1 VTPAVRLEDV
11 HVAVGGRVLLEVP
24 RLAIESGER
33 VAIIGPNG
41 AGKSTLLR
49 LIGALVEAQ
58 RGRVEVLGRSIA
70 PGGEADGGHARQPL
84 SPQERRALRCDTGLL
99 LQGLHLVPRLSAREN
114 ALIGALGRLRG
125 GKALRSWYR
134 WYPQDL
140 VAEADAALAAL
151 GLADR
156 SGTRVDQLSGGER
169 QKVALARL
177 QLQRPRLLLVDE
189 PTSALDPAAT
199 REVCAALC
207 AVAAAPGRTLL
218 TVVHDPELLPVLA
231 SRVIGMAEG
240 RVRWDRPLADVTQ
253 SRLQALYERNRARVV
268 K

>member
-1 VTPAVRLEDV
+1 MTPAVRLEDV
-11 HVAVGGRVLLEVP
+11 QVAVGGRVLLEVP

-49 LIGALVEAQ
+49 LIGALVEAR

-70 PGGEADGGHARQPL
+70 PGGEADGGHVRQPL

-125 GKALRSWYR
+125 AKALRSWYR

-140 VAEADAALAAL
+140 VAEAEAALAAL
-151 GLADR
+151 GLVTATARASTGFRAVSGRR
-156 SGTRVDQLSGGER
+156 SPWRACSCSGLACCWSTSPPLRWTRRRHARYALHCAPWPRRPAGRCSPSCTIPSCCLSW
-169 QKVALARL
+169 
-177 QLQRPRLLLVDE
+177 PR
-189 PTSALDPAAT
+189 A
-199 REVCAALC
+199 
-207 AVAAAPGRTLL
+207 
-218 TVVHDPELLPVLA
+218 
-231 SRVIGMAEG
+231 
-240 RVRWDRPLADVTQ
+240 
-253 SRLQALYERNRARVV
+253 
-268 K
+268 